1 MRLRT
6 IRLLILLAL
15 TLPIGAC
22 AAAAVAGAGAATG
35 IYLTSRGAN
44 AVVDGSLPVVARR
57 TEAVFT
63 QLGIEVTERTVAGDS
78 SKLELKGKTSDGRDV
93 DAKLKRESASTTA
106 VEVTVRKNPVV
117 WDRDFARTI
126 VERIVTAR

>member
-6 IRLLILLAL
+6 VRSLAL
-15 TLPIGAC
+15 IALALPLGAC

-57 TEAVFT
+57 TDAVFS

-78 SKLELKGKTSDGRDV
+78 SRVELKGKTSDGRDV
-93 DAKLKRESASTTA
+93 DTKLRRESATTTA

-117 WDRDFARTI
+117 WDRDYARTI
-126 VERIVTAR
+126 LERIVTAK